1 MTIASNSQF
10 IRLGQ
15 CKDLGSRL
23 KAASAPAHYRARR
36 GGEKGKVVEEQPGD
50 RGGSRKSVDV
60 KSWLG
65 SPAKNASPAAQQS
78 SQLENTT
85 FIGEFIGALFQC
97 SSPHAHGQLRR
108 HSSQQNGQP
117 RICLII
123 LTPENTRQFVTPGS

>member
-10 IRLGQ
+10 ICLGQ
-15 CKDLGSRL
+15 CKDLGSWL
-23 KAASAPAHYRARR
+23 KAASAPAHHGARR
-36 GGEKGKVVEEQPGD
+36 GGEKGKVVGEQPGD
-50 RGGSRKSVDV
+50 RGGSQKSVDV

-65 SPAKNASPAAQQS
+65 SPAKTASPAAQQS

-85 FIGEFIGALFQC
+85 FIGEFIGALSQR

-108 HSSQQNGQP
+108 HSGQHNRQP

-123 LTPENTRQFVTPGS
+123 LAAENARQFVTPGS